1 MKKRNQSL
9 TLYVGNVCKPILGDF
24 VKFNSLLMTVQEI
37 NRKSGTLL
45 LKDESGNEILVE
57 TFKCDFLRRKSLKDQ
72 ISIYKRYHRD
82 GVRIKQEDYPE
93 SEWIEL
99 RLRGSESGHPS
110 CWTCVVLC

>member
-45 LKDESGNEILVE
+45 LKDESGNECTVK
-57 TFKCDFLRRKSLKDQ
+57 TSNTYFFKRKYLKDQ
-72 ISIYKRYHRD
+72 ISIYKRYYYYPIR
-82 GVRIKQEDYPE
+82 KEDYPE
-93 SEWIEL
+93 NEWNEFKDL
-99 RLRGSESGHPS
+99 FFEE
-110 CWTCVVLC
+110 